1 MLSGVE
7 FITPDGRKRST
18 FPQLHKDL
26 NKIATNVAFGDADA
40 LLLVMGAERS
50 GKSTL
55 AINLCQFLAQQMSEL
70 LNEPPERFYSVGNIA
85 FDIHDYAAIVE
96 RMRREGTQRYSIIQ
110 VDEPVLLS
118 RSTLSR
124 ENRDM
129 VKYLMQI
136 GGENRIVVMCVPSII
151 EADRYL
157 MHRPAMGFITTKQV
171 CMDEEDGAI
180 KEIRVL
186 RRALALQPRFLT
198 HLISDVK
205 GKRVHIDLNDDTG
218 AVLADVAPYVSY
230 MFNFSKRGVEHI
242 VSAYATLKRQHL
254 GGVDEQLV
262 ERYASE
268 WNAGMIAKE
277 VVRTL
282 ATTYHITPEMDVLK
296 EVKAYLGG
304 VDKVEYDVA
313 LEVVDHIARSIATRG
328 HMPMKDSEDDGE
340 RTSHMEGW
348 V

>member
-7 FITPDGRKRST
+7 FITPDGAKRST
-18 FPQLHKDL
+18 FPMLYRDL

-40 LLLVMGAERS
+40 LILVMGAERS

-55 AINLCQFLAQQMSEL
+55 AINLCHFLSQRLSEL
-70 LNEPPERFYSVGNIA
+70 LDEPPERFYNVGHIA
-85 FDIHDYAAIVE
+85 FDIQDYAAIVE
-96 RMRREGTQRYSIIQ
+96 RMRREGTQRHSIIQ

-118 RSTLSR
+118 RGAMSR

-136 GGENRIVVMCVPSII
+136 GGENRIVVMCVPSIV

-157 MHRPAMGFITTKQV
+157 MHRPALGFITTKQV
-171 CMDEEDGAI
+171 CMDEKDGEI
-180 KEIRVL
+180 KEIRVI

-218 AVLADVAPYVSY
+218 AVLADIAPYVSY
-230 MFNFSKRGVEHI
+230 MFNFSKKGVEHI
-242 VSAYATLKRQHL
+242 VDAYAMLKRQHL

-268 WNAGMIAKE
+268 WDVGMIAKE

-282 ATTYHITPEMDVLK
+282 ATTYHLIPEVDVLG
-296 EVKAYLGG
+296 EVKSYLRG
-304 VDKVEYDVA
+304 VEKVEHDVA
-313 LEVVDHIARSIATRG
+313 LEVVEDVARSIATGNPVR
-328 HMPMKDSEDDGE
+328 MKDREE
-340 RTSHMEGW
+340 W